1 MCNCK
6 NNYIL
11 RATSYTYT
19 AGSSLVINTDN
30 TSTTLYNGAQY
41 LLFVCPELPSMST
54 VVPVYVRINDT
65 NIPLQDVIGN
75 TLYSDQIHPG
85 RRYELVYGS
94 TPSHFKMRHCC
105 GCSCATSN
113 TTSVTAVEEG

>member
-6 NNYIL
+6 NNYVL
-11 RATSYTYT
+11 RVTSYTYT
-19 AGSSLVINTDN
+19 AGTSLVLNTDN

-41 LLFVCPELPSMST
+41 LLLACGSLPTMET
-54 VVPVYVRINDT
+54 VVPVYIRIGET

-75 TLYSDQIHPG
+75 TLYSDQMHPG
-85 RRYELVYGS
+85 RRYDLVYGS

-105 GCSCATSN
+105 GCSSAISS
-113 TTSVTAVEEG
+113 TTSI